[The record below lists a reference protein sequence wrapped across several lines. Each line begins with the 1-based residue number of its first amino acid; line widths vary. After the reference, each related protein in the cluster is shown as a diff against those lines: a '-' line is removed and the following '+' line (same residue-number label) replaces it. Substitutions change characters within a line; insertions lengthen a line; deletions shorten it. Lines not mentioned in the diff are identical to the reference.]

1 MGALKKTTYKRVLLK
16 ISGEALAGDGQFG
29 INQVVVETLTD
40 EIQEVI
46 GLGVELALLVGGG
59 NILRGVSAS
68 EGGMD
73 RVTADQM
80 GMLATIINSLA
91 LQNAFERKGVSARV
105 QSAITMEGVVDPF
118 VRREAIKHLESGR
131 VVIFAGGTGNPF
143 FTTDTAASLR
153 ALEIHAEAIL
163 KGTKVDGVYD
173 EDPVKSVG
181 AQRFEELTYIEVL
194 RQNLKVMDLTAVSL
208 CMDNEVPIIVFNLTK
223 RGNLKRVILGKKVG
237 TLIRG

>member
-68 EGGMD
+68 AGGMD

-91 LQNAFERKGVSARV
+91 LQNAFERKGVAARV
-105 QSAITMEGVVDPF
+105 QSAITIEGVVDPF
-118 VRREAIKHLESGR
+118 VRREAIRHLESGR
-131 VVIFAGGTGNPF
+131 VLIFAGGTGNPF

>member
-105 QSAITMEGVVDPF
+105 QSAITIEGVVDPF
-118 VRREAIKHLESGR
+118 VRREAIRHLESGR
-131 VVIFAGGTGNPF
+131 VLIFAGGTGNPF

-173 EDPVKSVG
+173 EDPVKSVR

>member
-68 EGGMD
+68 AGGMD

-105 QSAITMEGVVDPF
+105 QSAITIEGVVDPF
-118 VRREAIKHLESGR
+118 VRREAIRHLESGR
-131 VVIFAGGTGNPF
+131 VLIFAGGTGNPF

>member
-1 MGALKKTTYKRVLLK
+1 MGALKKTAYKRVLLK

-29 INQVVVETLTD
+29 INQAVVETITD
-40 EIQEVI
+40 EIREVI

-91 LQNAFERKGVSARV
+91 LQSAFERNGVSARV
-105 QSAITMEGVVDPF
+105 QSAITMEGVVAPF
-118 VRREAIKHLESGR
+118 VRREAIRHLESGR

-173 EDPVKSVG
+173 EDPVKSAG

-237 TLIRG
+237 TLVRG

>member
-40 EIQEVI
+40 EIREVI

-73 RVTADQM
+73 RVTADHM

-118 VRREAIKHLESGR
+118 VRREAIRHLESGR

-194 RQNLKVMDLTAVSL
+194 RQNLKVMDLTAISL